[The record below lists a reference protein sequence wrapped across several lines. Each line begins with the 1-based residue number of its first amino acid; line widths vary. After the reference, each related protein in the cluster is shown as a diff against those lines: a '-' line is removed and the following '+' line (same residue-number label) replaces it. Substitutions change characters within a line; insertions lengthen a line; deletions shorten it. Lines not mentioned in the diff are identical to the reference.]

1 MMGDGSGGS
10 HRLAVASRLVSSETK
25 KARDAEVYCALPASA
40 GQATKGELSTLL
52 VLAATSEGRRGG
64 WRGRPARRGA
74 KGTGGFRSEV
84 RASLL
89 SFRSGSR
96 GIGHENR
103 LCALSG
109 EAGRTLHL
117 AAFSPDEPKHGLT
130 STLRGGAKKDR
141 GGNSTNK
148 SNQQADGLKFR
159 QEVHKVISNLL
170 AGAIAGA
177 SVESALYPIDTIKT
191 RLQAMKGTVGLKDKV
206 GALRGST
213 SLYSGL
219 LGNLVGVIPAS
230 ALFFSVYEPMKEKL
244 SQPTVGIP
252 QWCAQFAAAATAAVS
267 ASFIRVPTEVIKSR
281 MQVGQFQSAV
291 TAMKTIVKQEGVTGI
306 YAGYKS
312 FLLRD
317 ITFDVIEFVSYEQIR
332 QYYLQS
338 KGPDAK
344 LNAIEGSAIGAV
356 AGALTATFTTPF
368 DVIKTRMML
377 QGRNKVYSGVIDC
390 TRKMI
395 LEEGMGS
402 LFKGVGPRVTWIS
415 IGGAVFFGA
424 LEKTKSLLETFAPAN
439 EEA

>member
-1 MMGDGSGGS
+1 MGGG
-10 HRLAVASRLVSSETK
+10 REREAVA
-25 KARDAEVYCALPASA
+25 ARAELNM
-40 GQATKGELSTLL
+40 LL
-52 VLAATSEGRRGG
+52 VLSATREEGKGRTRSRQVVRRV
-64 WRGRPARRGA
+64 WRKMEGCKSRGLGLRRRPALEGQGVLGGLFGQA
-74 KGTGGFRSEV
+74 QGSKG
-84 RASLL
+84 SLA
-89 SFRSGSR
+89 F
-96 GIGHENR
+96 
-103 LCALSG
+103 
-109 EAGRTLHL
+109 
-117 AAFSPDEPKHGLT
+117 AAFSPEEPVLGLAT
-130 STLRGGAKKDR
+130 TLRGGGAKKEKKKL
-141 GGNSTNK
+141 TAVEAEAL
-148 SNQQADGLKFR
+148 QFR
-159 QEVHKVISNLL
+159 KKVHTVISNLL

-191 RLQAMKGTVGLKDKV
+191 RLQAMKGSVGLKDKV

-230 ALFFSVYEPMKEKL
+230 ALFFSVYEPVKNKL
-244 SQPTVGIP
+244 MEPSAGIP
-252 QWCAQFAAAATAAVS
+252 QWCAQFTAAATAAVS

-281 MQVGQFQSAV
+281 MQVGQFKSAI
-291 TAMKTIVKQEGVTGI
+291 TAMKTIVRQEGFTGV

-332 QYYLQS
+332 NFYLQS

-344 LNAIEGSAIGAV
+344 LNALEGSGIGAV

-377 QGRNKVYSGVIDC
+377 QGTNKVYAGVFDC

-395 LEEGMGS
+395 AEEGMGA

-424 LEKTKSLLETFAPAN
+424 LEKAKSLLEGLGPK
-439 EEA
+439 EEE